1 MKKVY
6 LLLLMAVMAV
16 SVNAQQKVNISTY
29 GGTDLRNY
37 DGKECNV
44 VVNRQIFTG
53 WNTIAMPF
61 AMSESELN
69 EVFGSDCRL
78 ERLVGVESIGG
89 RLVLNFQDCKAGGL
103 EANTPYIL
111 YVTGENRVCKIN
123 KTAVVT
129 MAEAALTFDVKGSNE
144 SVTMQCAQRAIEGD
158 GFYGVHVMD
167 NAEALFTK
175 VEEGKSGFY
184 ATRCYVKVSS
194 GNSAILATRHLGAG
208 ETMAISS
215 VVASG
220 EQVDVYNL
228 SGVKVASKV
237 SAGQLDLQ
245 PGVYVIKGQKVLV
258 R

>member
-1 MKKVY
+1 M
-6 LLLLMAVMAV
+6 
-16 SVNAQQKVNISTY
+16 I
-29 GGTDLRNY
+29 
-37 DGKECNV
+37 
-44 VVNRQIFTG
+44 VNRQIFTG

-78 ERLVGVESIGG
+78 ERLVGVESVGG

-111 YVTGENRVCKIN
+111 YVTGENGVRRIS
-123 KTAVVT
+123 KTTEVT
-129 MAEAALTFDVKGSNE
+129 VGEAALTFGVKGSNE
-144 SVTMQCAQRAIEGD
+144 TVTMQSAQRFIEGD
-158 GFYGVHVMD
+158 GFYGIHVKD
-167 NAEALFTK
+167 NAEAQFTK

-194 GNSAILATRHLGAG
+194 GNSAILTTHHIGAG

-215 VVASG
+215 IVASD

-237 SAGQLDLQ
+237 RAGQLDLL

-258 R
+258 K